1 MVMAIGW
8 ELIYIGGISISLFL
22 FIILISKQ
30 HKSIADR
37 ILCTWFFFALVHLLF
52 IAGYASGTIYRI
64 PLLLGWE
71 LPLPFLHGPF
81 LYLYILFLSGQQSNA
96 RPYWAHFIPA
106 VAVAILLAFILP
118 RVQFSSLSTK
128 SFKPLFQGM
137 VAAIMIS
144 GVAYVAGS
152 LILLRRH
159 RHNIVGQ
166 FSNTDKITLNWMQ
179 YLISGMGLI
188 WIVVIFIQ
196 SVQVLYVAVA
206 LFIFFIGY
214 FGIRQV
220 GIFSNAL
227 SAHEVIHPIVLET
240 DIPPTATVIPEAID
254 PIKYE
259 KTKLEDAKAFEIQAE
274 LTLLM
279 KEKEYY
285 KDPELTLGDLARV
298 LDIQPGI
305 LSQVINSKEGK
316 NFYDYINTLRAEAFK
331 QLLLQPE
338 SRQYTLLAL
347 AFECGFN
354 SKTSFNRNFK
364 KITGMSPS
372 QYAKKLKI
380 DVPSEDE
387 Q

>member
-1 MVMAIGW
+1 MAIGW
-8 ELIYIGGISISLFL
+8 ELIYIGGISISSFL

-37 ILCTWFFFALVHLLF
+37 ILCTWLFFALIHLLF
-52 IAGYASGTIYRI
+52 IAGYASGAIYKT

-81 LYLYILFLSGQQSNA
+81 LYLYILFLSSQQSNG
-96 RPYWAHFIPA
+96 RRYFIHYIPA
-106 VAVAILLAFILP
+106 VLVAVLLFFILP
-118 RVQFSSLSTK
+118 GAQFSSLLTVPAYK
-128 SFKPLFQGM
+128 SLFHGI

-159 RHNIVGQ
+159 QHNIVGQ

-179 YLISGMGLI
+179 YLIAGMSII
-188 WIVVIFIQ
+188 WIIVIFIQ
-196 SVQVLYVAVA
+196 SVQALYVAVA

-220 GIFSNAL
+220 GIFSNV
-227 SAHEVIHPIVLET
+227 SSSHEVIQPIALES
-240 DIPPTATVIPEAID
+240 DIPPTATAIPEAID
-254 PIKYE
+254 SVKYE
-259 KTKLEDAKAFEIQAE
+259 KTKLEDTKAFEIQAQ
-274 LTLLM
+274 LALLM
-279 KEKEYY
+279 KEEECY
-285 KDPELTLGDLARV
+285 KDPELTLGDLAKI
-298 LDIQPGI
+298 LDIQPGM

-316 NFYDYINTLRAEAFK
+316 NFYDYINTLRTESFK
-331 QLLLQPE
+331 QLLLQPG
-338 SRQYTLLAL
+338 SRQYTLLSL

-364 KITGMSPS
+364 KITGISPS

-380 DVPSEDE
+380 ETQSEDGE
-387 Q
+387 G

>member
-1 MVMAIGW
+1 MAIGW

-30 HKSIADR
+30 NKSTADR
-37 ILCTWFFFALVHLLF
+37 ILCAWFFFALIHLLF
-52 IAGYASGTIYRI
+52 IAGYASGIIYKV

-81 LYLYILFLSGQQSNA
+81 LYLYILFLSGQQ
-96 RPYWAHFIPA
+96 RHEKQYIIHFIPA
-106 VAVAILLAFILP
+106 VSVACLLIFILP
-118 RVQFSSLSTK
+118 TVQFSTLSTQ
-128 SFKPLFQGM
+128 SFFKTLFKGM

-144 GVAYVAGS
+144 GVAYITGS
-152 LILLRRH
+152 LILLHRH
-159 RHNIVGQ
+159 RRNIVGQ
-166 FSNTDKITLNWMQ
+166 FSNTDKITLNWMR
-179 YLISGMGLI
+179 YLIFGMGLI

-196 SVQVLYVAVA
+196 PVQVLYIAVG

-220 GIFSNAL
+220 GIFSNVL
-227 SAHEVIHPIVLET
+227 SAHEVIHPIALENDVL
-240 DIPPTATVIPEAID
+240 PTTESASEAAD
-254 PIKYE
+254 RIKYE
-259 KTKLEDAKAFEIQAE
+259 RTKLEDSRAIEIQEE

-279 KEKEYY
+279 KEKECY
-285 KDPELTLGDLARV
+285 KDPELTLGDLAKM
-298 LDIQPGI
+298 LTIQPGM

-331 QLLLQPE
+331 RLLSQPD
-338 SRQYTLLAL
+338 SRQYTLLSL

-372 QYAKKLKI
+372 QYAKQLKI
-380 DVPSEDE
+380 EVQPDDE
-387 Q
+387 KE